1 MWLKMEINGSR
12 EWIWWVLGGDVGV
25 SGKLMMEYDGSVGN
39 MGVWGEWWDWNW
51 DG

>member
-1 MWLKMEINGSR
+1 MGVENGYGEFMGNSGWIFILGWIIDMEC
-12 EWIWWVLGGDVGV
+12 
-25 SGKLMMEYDGSVGN
+25 DGSVGN